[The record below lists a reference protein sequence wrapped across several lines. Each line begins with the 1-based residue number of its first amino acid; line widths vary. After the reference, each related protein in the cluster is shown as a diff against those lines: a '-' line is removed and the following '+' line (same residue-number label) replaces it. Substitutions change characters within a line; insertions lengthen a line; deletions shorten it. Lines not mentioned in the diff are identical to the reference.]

1 MPVSIL
7 IVDDEPDVAV
17 LFRQQFRRE
26 TREGVYVLHFALSA
40 SEALERLRYEIEP
53 QLIVIL
59 SDINMPGMDG
69 LALLREIKKWRPE
82 LPVMML
88 TAYGDDD
95 RRRRAAES
103 GAADFVT
110 KPVDFDF
117 LKNSSARIARTIG
130 LRGDPLVASAK
141 ILAVDDEPDFE
152 LLIRQR
158 FRREIRDEE
167 FEFRFA
173 HHGEEALTALSAE
186 PDIELMLL
194 DINMPVMDGLTL
206 LNELRERQLEVQAII
221 VSAYGDMT
229 NLRTAMNRGAFDFVT
244 KPVDLRDLEI
254 TVRKAL
260 ANVAKLREMDRQRM
274 AAERARNNLSRYFSP
289 NIVELLAAQDE
300 PLGAGR
306 RETVAV
312 LFADIVGFTRT
323 AEDMAPEDVLALL
336 REFHARMTAQ
346 IFASGGTVDQ
356 YLGDGIVAVFGA
368 PAASAND
375 AVNALNCAEMMLHA
389 LDCWNDEREGRERR
403 GSISASASTM
413 DRSCLA
419 MSAANTACRSRR
431 SGIRSTRRLDCRC

>member
-1 MPVSIL
+1 
-7 IVDDEPDVAV
+7 
-17 LFRQQFRRE
+17 
-26 TREGVYVLHFALSA
+26 
-40 SEALERLRYEIEP
+40 
-53 QLIVIL
+53 
-59 SDINMPGMDG
+59 
-69 LALLREIKKWRPE
+69 
-82 LPVMML
+82 
-88 TAYGDDD
+88 
-95 RRRRAAES
+95 
-103 GAADFVT
+103 
-110 KPVDFDF
+110 
-117 LKNSSARIARTIG
+117 
-130 LRGDPLVASAK
+130 LVASAK

-152 LLIRQR
+152 LLIKQR
-158 FRREIRDEE
+158 FRRQIRDEE

-206 LNELRERQLEVQAII
+206 LNELRERQLPVQAII

-244 KPVDLRDLEI
+244 KPVDLSDLEI

-260 ANVAKLREMDRQRM
+260 TNIAKAREMDRRRM

-312 LFADIVGFTRT
+312 LFADIVAFTRM
-323 AEDMAPEDVLALL
+323 AEVMAPEDVLALL

-356 YLGDGIVAVFGA
+356 YMGDGIFAVFGA
-368 PAASAND
+368 PAASPDD
-375 AVNALNCAEMMLHA
+375 AANALNCAEMMLNA
-389 LDCWNDEREGRERR
+389 LQRWNDEREREGDARLDIGIGLNYGPVVLGDV
-403 GSISASASTM
+403 GSEHS
-413 DRSCLA
+413 
-419 MSAANTACRSRR
+419 MSFTAIGDTVNTAARLQVLTRALQTPLVVGDAVVQAIKALTPEIAAERTRKLEDQGEHNLRGRASPVRVWTPKVER
-431 SGIRSTRRLDCRC
+431 IRESAPFEAAS

>member
-1 MPVSIL
+1 M
-7 IVDDEPDVAV
+7 
-17 LFRQQFRRE
+17 
-26 TREGVYVLHFALSA
+26 
-40 SEALERLRYEIEP
+40 
-53 QLIVIL
+53 
-59 SDINMPGMDG
+59 
-69 LALLREIKKWRPE
+69 
-82 LPVMML
+82 
-88 TAYGDDD
+88 
-95 RRRRAAES
+95 
-103 GAADFVT
+103 
-110 KPVDFDF
+110 
-117 LKNSSARIARTIG
+117 
-130 LRGDPLVASAK
+130 VASAK

-158 FRREIRDEE
+158 FRRQIRDEE

-206 LNELRERQLEVQAII
+206 LNELRERQLPVQAII

-244 KPVDLRDLEI
+244 KPVDLSDLEI

-260 ANVAKLREMDRQRM
+260 TNIAKAREMDRRRM

-312 LFADIVGFTRT
+312 LFADIVAFTRM
-323 AEDMAPEDVLALL
+323 AEVMAPEDVLALL

-356 YLGDGIVAVFGA
+356 YMGDGIFAVFGA
-368 PAASAND
+368 PAASPDD
-375 AVNALNCAEMMLHA
+375 AANALNCAEMMLNA
-389 LDCWNDEREGRERR
+389 LQRWNDEREREGDARLDIGIGLNYGPVVLGDV
-403 GSISASASTM
+403 GSEHS
-413 DRSCLA
+413 
-419 MSAANTACRSRR
+419 MSFTAIGDTVNTAARLQVLTRALQTPLVVGDAVVQAIKALTPEIAAERTRKLEDQGEHNLRGRASPVRVWTPKVER
-431 SGIRSTRRLDCRC
+431 IRESAPFEAAS